1 LVDPPDQRI
10 FLVNG
15 FTRTIRAGRFSFDV
29 RSPMRFTDVLAIAL
43 GQIRANKLRSFFT
56 LLGIIVSVAFLVAVV
71 AIIQGMN
78 AYVRENIAGA
88 VVGANSFQVRR
99 TPLQLAP
106 VSDNEMD
113 RIRRR
118 PRISLRDAEAVTAAL
133 PEARAISIQSGWP
146 TPQADIVWRD
156 KTLADVPIFG
166 VTPSY
171 QEVQDYRIAAGRPLT
186 DVDIAQRQPVIVVG
200 ADIATKLFD
209 NVEAVGRDVRILG
222 ERLTIVGV
230 IRPKGRVLGQSFDAF
245 ALMPLP
251 RFEML
256 YGRRST
262 TTISVKMNEAVD
274 VAPAMARAEEA
285 MRIAHGLRPGED
297 NDFSVETA
305 DALVN
310 FWKTLT
316 RVLFSVIPAV
326 VAIGIVVGGIV
337 IMNIMLMAVNERTR
351 EIGIRKAV
359 GATRA
364 DISRQFFVETITLSS
379 LGGALGVLG
388 GWAFAVLIAFAS
400 PLPARVSS
408 WSVLAA
414 LALGGTVGVI
424 FGVYPARRAARLD
437 PITALRAE

>member
-1 LVDPPDQRI
+1 
-10 FLVNG
+10 
-15 FTRTIRAGRFSFDV
+15 
-29 RSPMRFTDVLAIAL
+29 MRFLDVLAIAL

-88 VVGANSFQVRR
+88 VVGSNAFQVRR

-106 VSDNEMD
+106 VSDGEMD

-118 PRISLRDAEAVTAAL
+118 PRITLRDAEAVIAAL
-133 PEARAISIQSGWP
+133 PEARAVSVQSGWP
-146 TPQADIVWRD
+146 TPLADVIWRD
-156 KTLADVPIFG
+156 KTLGDVPIFG
-166 VTPSY
+166 ITPAY
-171 QEVQDYRIAAGRPLT
+171 QEVQDYRIGVGRPLT
-186 DVDIAQRQPVIVVG
+186 DIDLLQRQPVVVVG
-200 ADIATKLFD
+200 ADIADKLFE
-209 NVEAVGRDVRILG
+209 NVEAIGRDIRILG
-222 ERLTIVGV
+222 ERFTIVGV
-230 IRPKGRVLGQSFDAF
+230 IKPKGRVLGQSFASF
-245 ALMPLP
+245 VLMPLA

-262 TTISVKMNEAVD
+262 TTISVKMHEAID

-285 MRIAHGLRPGED
+285 MRIAHGLRPGQD

-359 GATRA
+359 GATRG
-364 DISRQFFVETITLSS
+364 DISRQFFVETIALST
-379 LGGALGVLG
+379 LGGAIGVLG
-388 GWAFAVLIAFAS
+388 GWASATLIAFAS

-408 WSVLAA
+408 WSVVVA
-414 LALGGTVGVI
+414 LTLGGTVGVM